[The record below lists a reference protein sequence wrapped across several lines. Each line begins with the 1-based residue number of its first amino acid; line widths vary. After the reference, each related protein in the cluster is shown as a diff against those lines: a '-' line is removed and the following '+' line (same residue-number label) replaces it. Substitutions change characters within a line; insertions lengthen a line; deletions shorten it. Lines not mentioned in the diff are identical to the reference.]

1 MRRERSAPTSGGV
14 DQQDRATHAEGALPW
29 GGFHVGRSPKTASA
43 GAERH
48 TGPARGWLRCFEA
61 SGAGD
66 GAALGH
72 SGAGGLAAPGYPP
85 GVAASR
91 RSGAGGLAAPGYPPG
106 VAALGHS
113 GAGGLAAAGHPP
125 GVAAPGH
132 RCGRPRRLA
141 ASTAGRL
148 AASQRP
154 LRAASPPRSTGLRL
168 SSGQSASSTP
178 NPAGRTGG
186 ALWSSRIPRV
196 GAHTSARRGGFVLQ
210 LAVWAR
216 PNAQAPTPRPALRPP
231 PRPLWR
237 LQLDGTDRALAGG
250 GARRLRAPRRRSAK
264 PPNPQPPAPDPG
276 PRLSLTRPA
285 SHAPASRGR
294 CWRSRPR

>member
-85 GVAASR
+85 GVAASG
-91 RSGAGGLAAPGYPPG
+91 RSGAGGLAARGIRPASPLRG
-106 VAALGHS
+106 VRVQAASLPRGIRPAS
-113 GAGGLAAAGHPP
+113 PLRGTAAAG
-125 GVAAPGH
+125 
-132 RCGRPRRLA
+132 
-141 ASTAGRL
+141 L
-148 AASQRP
+148 AASQHP
-154 LRAASPPRSTGLRL
+154 LRAASPPRSIGPRL

-196 GAHTSARRGGFVLQ
+196 GAQTSARRGGFVLQ

-216 PNAQAPTPRPALRPP
+216 PNASPRRPGPALRPP
-231 PRPLWR
+231 PGPLWR
-237 LQLDGTDRALAGG
+237 LQLDGADRALAGG
-250 GARRLRAPRRRSAK
+250 GARRLRAPDAEAPSR
-264 PPNPQPPAPDPG
+264 PTPNPQP
-276 PRLSLTRPA
+276 
-285 SHAPASRGR
+285 
-294 CWRSRPR
+294 RPRA